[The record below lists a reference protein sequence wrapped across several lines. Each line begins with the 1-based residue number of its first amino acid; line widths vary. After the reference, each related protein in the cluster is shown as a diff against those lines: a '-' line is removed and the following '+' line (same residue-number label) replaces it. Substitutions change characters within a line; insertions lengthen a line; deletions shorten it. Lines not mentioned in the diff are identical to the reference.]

1 MTNSPADL
9 QNIMAIQQT
18 PDERNLPSPAD
29 PSREW
34 NLIWVVLRWLF
45 RLFCSS
51 WMRVSCSGME
61 NLDLKHGGLLLI
73 NHQSFLD
80 PLLIGLP
87 LQRPISF
94 VARDSLFKVPVV
106 GWMLRNTY
114 VMPISRE
121 SASSASLRET
131 IRRMQHGFLVGIF
144 PEGTRTETG
153 EVGEFKPGFVALI
166 RRAKLPVYP
175 VGVAGAFQSMGKG
188 SWFMKPVH
196 VDPSEAVAAA
206 RVLEAGTSVGVH
218 FGTFPQADDGIDEPA
233 ADVAAALARL
243 RNEGV
248 PPPRFVV
255 PANGEVLEV
264 PAAP

>member
-1 MTNSPADL
+1 M
-9 QNIMAIQQT
+9 QNIFCFWLGYRARGCERL
-18 PDERNLPSPAD
+18 DEA
-29 PSREW
+29 E
-34 NLIWVVLRWLF
+34 
-45 RLFCSS
+45 
-51 WMRVSCSGME
+51 
-61 NLDLKHGGLLLI
+61 GGLVLA

-188 SWFMKPVH
+188 SWFMKPVR
-196 VDPSEAVAAA
+196 VRLVYGEPISVEELALYDGRDKDDALINLVRSRIVACQQEA
-206 RVLEAGTSVGVH
+206 EAWRSNGNTIR
-218 FGTFPQADDGIDEPA
+218 TADQQ
-233 ADVAAALARL
+233 
-243 RNEGV
+243 
-248 PPPRFVV
+248 
-255 PANGEVLEV
+255 
-264 PAAP
+264 